1 MKPTLRLLLGSVLI
15 SVLAT
20 TLVSCSDGDSFVS
33 GKASPEPAAQPAP
46 EVSVSSR
53 VRSGRVR
60 SDRERFAYLGDLHV
74 HTTYSFDAFAFGP
87 CNPGD
92 ACDRDEQEQGAT
104 HDGGHSVRI
113 P

>member
-33 GKASPEPAAQPAP
+33 GKGSPEPAAQPAP

-53 VRSGRVR
+53 ERPG
-60 SDRERFAYLGDLHV
+60 RERFAYFGDLHV
-74 HTTYSFDAFAFGP
+74 HTTNSLDAFNFGTL
-87 CNPGD
+87 
-92 ACDRDEQEQGAT
+92 AT
-104 HDGGHSVRI
+104 PETRSNA
-113 P
+113 